1 MKCGKKKRKRSAP
14 GKYYEYSGREES
26 GTDGANADHSRHGFF
41 ASARPAVPVEDVAA
55 WPKDFDLN

>member
-26 GTDGANADHSRHGFF
+26 GTDGANAQHSRHGF
-41 ASARPAVPVEDVAA
+41 ASARLFSVEDVAA
-55 WPKDFDLN
+55 LV